1 MRPLHVHR
9 RGQAICRGGRRR
21 NVNSTSSAGIP
32 SSHSRWINAPDGNT
46 RLAAWRYASQD
57 RWAKT
62 FSLPFSIILLLP
74 APARAQTI
82 EEKAQLC
89 AACHG
94 ENGIPQDKATP
105 VIWGQYQGYL
115 YLDLRDYKSGARK
128 NDIMSPLAQTLER
141 DDMMALALYFSQK
154 RWPDLQQPSAP
165 PDVAARAIR
174 ANASVGCTGCHQGQ
188 YQGEGT
194 QPRLAGQSQ
203 EYLRQTMID
212 FRTRARGN
220 NPGMTD
226 LMLATS
232 EDDIAALAQYMAG
245 LQYLPGQ

>member
-1 MRPLHVHR
+1 MQRQSSDLSCNGDMIPSTKLPAGAPRTAPVVR
-9 RGQAICRGGRRR
+9 GRR
-21 NVNSTSSAGIP
+21 SARTALRRSWAI
-32 SSHSRWINAPDGNT
+32 IAV
-46 RLAAWRYASQD
+46 LATTW
-57 RWAKT
+57 
-62 FSLPFSIILLLP
+62 LP

-154 RWPDLQQPSAP
+154 RWPDLQQPGAP
-165 PDVAARAIR
+165 PDVAGRAIR

-194 QPRLAGQSQ
+194 QPRLAGQSK
-203 EYLRQTMID
+203 EYLQQTMID

>member
-1 MRPLHVHR
+1 MILSTKLPSGAPHTASVV
-9 RGQAICRGGRRR
+9 RGGRSARTALRR
-21 NVNSTSSAGIP
+21 SWAIIAV
-32 SSHSRWINAPDGNT
+32 
-46 RLAAWRYASQD
+46 LATTW
-57 RWAKT
+57 
-62 FSLPFSIILLLP
+62 LP
-74 APARAQTI
+74 APAHAQTI

-203 EYLRQTMID
+203 EYLRQTMIE

>member
-1 MRPLHVHR
+1 MRR
-9 RGQAICRGGRRR
+9 
-21 NVNSTSSAGIP
+21 S
-32 SSHSRWINAPDGNT
+32 NT
-46 RLAAWRYASQD
+46 RKAIGVTQTGPLGPVFFIAI
-57 RWAKT
+57 
-62 FSLPFSIILLLP
+62 LGILLLP
-74 APARAQTI
+74 APLPAQTI

-94 ENGIPQDKATP
+94 ENGIPQEKTTP

-115 YLDLRDYKSGARK
+115 YLELRDYKTRARK
-128 NDIMSPLAQTLER
+128 NDIMSALAQTLAR

-154 RWPDLQQPSAP
+154 RWPDLQQPPAP
-165 PDVAARAIR
+165 PDVAARATR
-174 ANASVGCTGCHQGQ
+174 ANASVGCTGCHQGA

-194 QPRLAGQSQ
+194 QPRLAGQSK
-203 EYLRQTMID
+203 EYLQQTMMD

-232 EDDIAALAQYMAG
+232 PDDLAALTEFLAG
-245 LQYLPGQ
+245 L

>member
-1 MRPLHVHR
+1 MPAGAPRTAPVVR
-9 RGQAICRGGRRR
+9 GRR
-21 NVNSTSSAGIP
+21 SARTA
-32 SSHSRWINAPDGNT
+32 SRRSWAIIAV
-46 RLAAWRYASQD
+46 LATTW
-57 RWAKT
+57 
-62 FSLPFSIILLLP
+62 LP

-165 PDVAARAIR
+165 PDVAARATR

-232 EDDIAALAQYMAG
+232 EDDI
-245 LQYLPGQ
+245 

>member
-1 MRPLHVHR
+1 M
-9 RGQAICRGGRRR
+9 
-21 NVNSTSSAGIP
+21 NVWARLRTSSL
-32 SSHSRWINAPDGNT
+32 
-46 RLAAWRYASQD
+46 LA
-57 RWAKT
+57 
-62 FSLPFSIILLLP
+62 LILLAGMAV
-74 APARAQTI
+74 APGVAQAGSTA
-82 EEKAQLC
+82 EKAQLC

-94 ENGIPQDKATP
+94 ENGVPQQKSMP
-105 VIWGQYQGYL
+105 VIWGQAQGYL
-115 YLDLRDYKSGARK
+115 YLQLRDYKSGARK

-154 RWPDLQQPSAP
+154 RWPDLQEPSAP
-165 PDVAARAIR
+165 PNVAARAIR

>member
-1 MRPLHVHR
+1 MQRQSSDLSRNGDMIPSTKLPAGAPRTAPVVR
-9 RGQAICRGGRRR
+9 GRR
-21 NVNSTSSAGIP
+21 SARTA
-32 SSHSRWINAPDGNT
+32 SRRSWAIIAV
-46 RLAAWRYASQD
+46 LATTW
-57 RWAKT
+57 
-62 FSLPFSIILLLP
+62 LP

-94 ENGIPQDKATP
+94 ENGIPQDKTTP

>member
-1 MRPLHVHR
+1 MQAAGWRAAR
-9 RGQAICRGGRRR
+9 RAL
-21 NVNSTSSAGIP
+21 P
-32 SSHSRWINAPDGNT
+32 
-46 RLAAWRYASQD
+46 RLALTAFVATS
-57 RWAKT
+57 
-62 FSLPFSIILLLP
+62 LLP
-74 APARAQTI
+74 AAARAQTI

-94 ENGIPQDKATP
+94 ENGIPQEKTTP

-115 YLDLRDYKSGARK
+115 YLELRDYKTGARK
-128 NDIMSPLAQTLER
+128 NDIMSALAQTLAR

-154 RWPDLQQPSAP
+154 RWPDLQQPPAP
-165 PDVAARAIR
+165 PDVAARATR
-174 ANASVGCTGCHQGQ
+174 ANASIGCTGCHQGA

-194 QPRLAGQSQ
+194 QPRLAGQSK
-203 EYLRQTMID
+203 EYLQQTMMD

-226 LMLATS
+226 LMLATP
-232 EDDIAALAQYMAG
+232 EEDIAALAQYMAG

>member
-1 MRPLHVHR
+1 MIPSTKLPAGTPRTATVVR
-9 RGQAICRGGRRR
+9 GRR
-21 NVNSTSSAGIP
+21 SARTALPRSGAI
-32 SSHSRWINAPDGNT
+32 IAV
-46 RLAAWRYASQD
+46 LATTW
-57 RWAKT
+57 
-62 FSLPFSIILLLP
+62 LP

-128 NDIMSPLAQTLER
+128 NDIMSALAQSLER

>member
-1 MRPLHVHR
+1 MRR
-9 RGQAICRGGRRR
+9 SWAIIA
-21 NVNSTSSAGIP
+21 V
-32 SSHSRWINAPDGNT
+32 
-46 RLAAWRYASQD
+46 LATTW
-57 RWAKT
+57 
-62 FSLPFSIILLLP
+62 LP

>member
-1 MRPLHVHR
+1 MIPSTKLPAGAPRTAPVVR
-9 RGQAICRGGRRR
+9 GRR
-21 NVNSTSSAGIP
+21 SARTALHRSWAI
-32 SSHSRWINAPDGNT
+32 IAV
-46 RLAAWRYASQD
+46 LATTW
-57 RWAKT
+57 
-62 FSLPFSIILLLP
+62 LP

-154 RWPDLQQPSAP
+154 RWPDLQQPPAP